1 MGNKKRIL
9 AWILSLAMVF
19 GLFAGQVS
27 VAKAAS
33 LGIYKFEL
41 ESDKLPSEGGELVV
55 NIQFD
60 DFATTDIPIYYQLK
74 KAVGEYEYEVVEGY
88 DNVEG
93 QVVGNK
99 LKINIPANKE
109 TKDVKYKLIVNLTS
123 GKFET
128 LWGTAETGAKRA
140 TFTVAAA
147 TGTEPGTPD
156 TQKVL
161 PDESHFRARAVDQN
175 GNPVAGVKFD
185 VKNSYNNL
193 TPKSVTSDANG
204 VVEIAIDQYDT
215 DAAKTISLAENDKW
229 ECETTHSYT
238 TYYYEGK
245 IEKID
250 GQNLKDINEELV
262 YVLKEKGAVEKADK
276 AALKAAI
283 DEATAIDTDKYSAG
297 VEELKNALAEANTV
311 YANEKA
317 TQTEVDAQVTKVKAA
332 IAALVEK
339 ADKAALKA
347 AIDEATAIDTN
358 KYSAGVEEL
367 KSALAE
373 ANTVYAN
380 EKATQTE
387 VDAQVKSLKA
397 AISALVEKEPQPEP
411 KPEPQPEVKKVG
423 TVALKTTVYT
433 YNGKVK
439 KPAVVAR
446 NDKKKVISASDYTVK
461 YAAGRKN
468 VGKYS
473 VTVTFKNGYKGK
485 YTKTFTILPKGTKM
499 SSVKAA
505 KKAFTAKWAK
515 QSVQT
520 TGYQVQYSTSKNFK
534 KSVKTATIS
543 KNKTVSKTVKKLKA
557 KKTYY
562 VRVRTYK
569 TVKVNGKSVKLYSGW
584 SSAKSVKTK

>member
-60 DFATTDIPIYYQLK
+60 DFATTDTPIYYQLK

-193 TPKSVTSDANG
+193 TSKSVTSDANG
-204 VVEIAIDQYDT
+204 VVEIAIDQYDI

-250 GQNLKDINEELV
+250 GQNLRDISKELV
-262 YVLKEKGAVEKADK
+262 YVLKEKGAAEKADK
-276 AALKAAI
+276 
-283 DEATAIDTDKYSAG
+283 
-297 VEELKNALAEANTV
+297 V
-311 YANEKA
+311 
-317 TQTEVDAQVTKVKAA
+317 
-332 IAALVEK
+332 
-339 ADKAALKA
+339 ALKA

-387 VDAQVKSLKA
+387 VDAQVESLKAAIEALVEKADKAALKAAIDEATAIDTDKYSAGVEELKSALAEANTVYANEKATQTEVDAQVKSLKA
-397 AISALVEKEPQPEP
+397 AISALVEKEPEP

-423 TVALKTTVYT
+423 SVALKTTVYT

-439 KPAVVAR
+439 KPAVVAK

-485 YTKTFTILPKGTKM
+485 YTKTFTILPKATKM

-520 TGYQVQYSTSKNFK
+520 SGYQVQYSTSKSFK
-534 KSVKTATIS
+534 KSVKTSTIT
-543 KNKTVSKTVKKLKA
+543 KNKTVSKTVKKLSA
-557 KKTYY
+557 KRTYY

-569 TVKVNGKSVKLYSGW
+569 TVKVNGKSVKLYSKW
-584 SSAKSVKTK
+584 SAAKSVKTK

>member
-19 GLFAGQVS
+19 GLFAGQVN

-123 GKFET
+123 GKFKT

-204 VVEIAIDQYDT
+204 VVEIAIDQYDI

-387 VDAQVKSLKA
+387 VDAQVTKVKA
-397 AISALVEKEPQPEP
+397 AIAALVEKE
-411 KPEPQPEVKKVG
+411 PEPQPEVKKVG
-423 TVALKTTVYT
+423 SVALKTTVYT

-439 KPAVVAR
+439 KPAVVAK

-485 YTKTFTILPKGTKM
+485 YTKTFTILPKATKM

-520 TGYQVQYSTSKNFK
+520 SGYQVQYSTSKNFK
-534 KSVKTATIS
+534 KSVKTSTIT

>member
-27 VAKAAS
+27 VAKAAGDNLS
-33 LGIYKFEL
+33 VYK
-41 ESDKLPSEGGELVV
+41 
-55 NIQFD
+55 
-60 DFATTDIPIYYQLK
+60 A
-74 KAVGEYEYEVVEGY
+74 EVS
-88 DNVEG
+88 
-93 QVVGNK
+93 
-99 LKINIPANKE
+99 PAE
-109 TKDVKYKLIVNLTS
+109 LTS
-123 GKFET
+123 KGGTVKITLTFDEYSAEEGILYYRLVKNGNTVAGKENATESLSKSNNSFTIDVPENKGSKPEEYKVW
-128 LWGTAETGAKRA
+128 LSGQEIPSWQMFWSGKMA

-147 TGTEPGTPD
+147 TGTTEPEIPEPT
-156 TQKVL
+156 KVL
-161 PDESHFRARAVDQN
+161 PDKSHFRARAVDQS
-175 GNPVAGVKFD
+175 GNPVAGVEFN
-185 VKNSYNNL
+185 VRRNYGTSGAA
-193 TPKSVTSDANG
+193 TVTSTEKG
-204 VVEIAIDQYDT
+204 VVEYKIGEWDIQDT
-215 DAAKTISLAENDKW
+215 RIVSLAENDKW
-229 ECETTHSYT
+229 ECDTMYTYT
-238 TYYYEGK
+238 TNYQSPE
-245 IEKID
+245 IEKINN
-250 GQNLKDINEELV
+250 QNLNEIKDELLF
-262 YVLKEKGAVEKADK
+262 VLKEKGAAEKADK
-276 AALKAAI
+276 
-283 DEATAIDTDKYSAG
+283 
-297 VEELKNALAEANTV
+297 V
-311 YANEKA
+311 
-317 TQTEVDAQVTKVKAA
+317 
-332 IAALVEK
+332 
-339 ADKAALKA
+339 ALKA

-387 VDAQVKSLKA
+387 VDAQVESLKA
-397 AISALVEKEPQPEP
+397 AIEALVEKEPQPEP

-439 KPAVVAR
+439 KPSVVAK
-446 NDKKKVISASDYTVK
+446 NDKKKVISSSNYTVK
-461 YAAGRKN
+461 YATGRKN

-520 TGYQVQYSTSKNFK
+520 SGYQVQYSTSKNFK
-534 KSVKTATIS
+534 KSVKTSTIT
-543 KNKTVSKTVKKLKA
+543 KNKTVSKTVKKLSA

-569 TVKVNGKSVKLYSGW
+569 TVKVNGKSVKLYSKW
-584 SSAKSVKTK
+584 SAAKSVKTK

>member
-147 TGTEPGTPD
+147 TGTTEPEIPEPT
-156 TQKVL
+156 KVL
-161 PDESHFRARAVDQN
+161 PDKSHFRARAVDQS
-175 GNPVAGVKFD
+175 GNPVAGVEFN
-185 VKNSYNNL
+185 VRRNYGTSGAA
-193 TPKSVTSDANG
+193 TVTSTEKG
-204 VVEIAIDQYDT
+204 VVEYKIGEWDIQDT
-215 DAAKTISLAENDKW
+215 RIVSLAENDKW
-229 ECETTHSYT
+229 ECDTMYTYT
-238 TYYYEGK
+238 TNYQSPE
-245 IEKID
+245 IEKINN
-250 GQNLKDINEELV
+250 QNLNEIKDELLF
-262 YVLKEKGAVEKADK
+262 VLKEKGAAEKADK
-276 AALKAAI
+276 VALKAAI

-387 VDAQVKSLKA
+387 VDAQVTKVKA
-397 AISALVEKEPQPEP
+397 AIAALVEKE
-411 KPEPQPEVKKVG
+411 PEPQPEVKKVG
-423 TVALKTTVYT
+423 SVALKTTVYT

-439 KPAVVAR
+439 KPAVVAK

-485 YTKTFTILPKGTKM
+485 YTKTFTILPKATKM

-520 TGYQVQYSTSKNFK
+520 SGYQVQYSTSKNFK
-534 KSVKTATIS
+534 KSVKTSTIT

>member
-1 MGNKKRIL
+1 M
-9 AWILSLAMVF
+9 
-19 GLFAGQVS
+19 
-27 VAKAAS
+27 
-33 LGIYKFEL
+33 
-41 ESDKLPSEGGELVV
+41 
-55 NIQFD
+55 
-60 DFATTDIPIYYQLK
+60 
-74 KAVGEYEYEVVEGY
+74 
-88 DNVEG
+88 
-93 QVVGNK
+93 
-99 LKINIPANKE
+99 
-109 TKDVKYKLIVNLTS
+109 
-123 GKFET
+123 
-128 LWGTAETGAKRA
+128 
-140 TFTVAAA
+140 
-147 TGTEPGTPD
+147 
-156 TQKVL
+156 
-161 PDESHFRARAVDQN
+161 
-175 GNPVAGVKFD
+175 
-185 VKNSYNNL
+185 
-193 TPKSVTSDANG
+193 
-204 VVEIAIDQYDT
+204 
-215 DAAKTISLAENDKW
+215 
-229 ECETTHSYT
+229 
-238 TYYYEGK
+238 
-245 IEKID
+245 
-250 GQNLKDINEELV
+250 
-262 YVLKEKGAVEKADK
+262 
-276 AALKAAI
+276 KAAI
-283 DEATAIDTDKYSAG
+283 DEATAIDTD
-297 VEELKNALAEANTV
+297 
-311 YANEKA
+311 
-317 TQTEVDAQVTKVKAA
+317 
-332 IAALVEK
+332 
-339 ADKAALKA
+339 
-347 AIDEATAIDTN
+347 

-439 KPAVVAR
+439 KPAVVAK

-485 YTKTFTILPKGTKM
+485 YTKTFTILPKGTKV

>member
-109 TKDVKYKLIVNLTS
+109 TKDAKYKLIVNLTS

-147 TGTEPGTPD
+147 SGTEPGTPD

-193 TPKSVTSDANG
+193 TSKSVTSDANG
-204 VVEIAIDQYDT
+204 VVEIAIDQYDI

-250 GQNLKDINEELV
+250 GQNLRDISEELV
-262 YVLKEKGAVEKADK
+262 YVLKEKGAAEKADK
-276 AALKAAI
+276 VALKAAI
-283 DEATAIDTDKYSAG
+283 DEATAIDTNKYSAG

-317 TQTEVDAQVTKVKAA
+317 TQTEVDAQVAN
-332 IAALVEK
+332 
-339 ADKAALKA
+339 LKA
-347 AIDEATAIDTN
+347 AIE
-358 KYSAGVEEL
+358 
-367 KSALAE
+367 
-373 ANTVYAN
+373 
-380 EKATQTE
+380 
-387 VDAQVKSLKA
+387 
-397 AISALVEKEPQPEP
+397 ALVEKEPQPEP
-411 KPEPQPEVKKVG
+411 KPEPEPQPEVKKVG

-439 KPAVVAR
+439 KPAVVAK

>member
-60 DFATTDIPIYYQLK
+60 DFSTTDIPIYYQLK

-204 VVEIAIDQYDT
+204 VVEIAIDQYDI

-347 AIDEATAIDTN
+347 AIDEATVIDTN

-397 AISALVEKEPQPEP
+397 AIEALVEKE
-411 KPEPQPEVKKVG
+411 PEPQPEVKKVG
-423 TVALKTTVYT
+423 SVALKTTVYT

-439 KPAVVAR
+439 KPAVVAK

-485 YTKTFTILPKGTKM
+485 YTKTFTILPKATKM

-520 TGYQVQYSTSKNFK
+520 SGYQVQYSTSKNFK
-534 KSVKTATIS
+534 KSVKTSTIT

>member
-27 VAKAAS
+27 VAKAAGDNLS
-33 LGIYKFEL
+33 VYK
-41 ESDKLPSEGGELVV
+41 
-55 NIQFD
+55 
-60 DFATTDIPIYYQLK
+60 A
-74 KAVGEYEYEVVEGY
+74 EVS
-88 DNVEG
+88 
-93 QVVGNK
+93 
-99 LKINIPANKE
+99 PAE
-109 TKDVKYKLIVNLTS
+109 LTS
-123 GKFET
+123 KGGTVKITLTFDEFSAEEGTLYYRLVKNGNTVTGKENATESLSKSNNSFTIDVPENKGSKPEEYKVW
-128 LWGTAETGAKRA
+128 LSGQEIPSWQMFWGGKMA

-147 TGTEPGTPD
+147 TGTTEPEIPEPT
-156 TQKVL
+156 KVL
-161 PDESHFRARAVDQN
+161 PDKSHFRARAVDQS
-175 GNPVAGVKFD
+175 GNPVAGVEFN
-185 VKNSYNNL
+185 VRRNYGTSGAA
-193 TPKSVTSDANG
+193 TVTSTEKG
-204 VVEIAIDQYDT
+204 VVEYKIGEWDIQDT
-215 DAAKTISLAENDKW
+215 RIVSLAENDKW
-229 ECETTHSYT
+229 ECDTMYTYT
-238 TYYYEGK
+238 TNYQSPE
-245 IEKID
+245 IEKINN
-250 GQNLKDINEELV
+250 QNLNEIKDELLF
-262 YVLKEKGAVEKADK
+262 VLKEKGAAEKADK
-276 AALKAAI
+276 VALKAAI
-283 DEATAIDTDKYSAG
+283 DEATAIDTD
-297 VEELKNALAEANTV
+297 
-311 YANEKA
+311 
-317 TQTEVDAQVTKVKAA
+317 
-332 IAALVEK
+332 
-339 ADKAALKA
+339 
-347 AIDEATAIDTN
+347 

-411 KPEPQPEVKKVG
+411 KPQPEVKKVG

-439 KPAVVAR
+439 KPAVVAK

-505 KKAFTAKWAK
+505 KKAFTAKWTK

-543 KNKTVSKTVKKLKA
+543 KNKTVSKTVKKLSA
-557 KKTYY
+557 KRTYY

-584 SSAKSVKTK
+584 SKVKSVKTK

>member
-1 MGNKKRIL
+1 M
-9 AWILSLAMVF
+9 
-19 GLFAGQVS
+19 
-27 VAKAAS
+27 
-33 LGIYKFEL
+33 
-41 ESDKLPSEGGELVV
+41 
-55 NIQFD
+55 
-60 DFATTDIPIYYQLK
+60 
-74 KAVGEYEYEVVEGY
+74 
-88 DNVEG
+88 
-93 QVVGNK
+93 
-99 LKINIPANKE
+99 
-109 TKDVKYKLIVNLTS
+109 TS
-123 GKFET
+123 
-128 LWGTAETGAKRA
+128 
-140 TFTVAAA
+140 
-147 TGTEPGTPD
+147 TE
-156 TQKVL
+156 K
-161 PDESHFRARAVDQN
+161 
-175 GNPVAGVKFD
+175 
-185 VKNSYNNL
+185 
-193 TPKSVTSDANG
+193 G
-204 VVEIAIDQYDT
+204 VVEYKIGEWDIQDT
-215 DAAKTISLAENDKW
+215 RIVSLAENDKW
-229 ECETTHSYT
+229 ECDTMYTYT
-238 TYYYEGK
+238 TNYQSPE
-245 IEKID
+245 IEKINN
-250 GQNLKDINEELV
+250 QNLNEIKDELLF
-262 YVLKEKGAVEKADK
+262 VLKEKGAAEKADK
-276 AALKAAI
+276 VALKAAI

-297 VEELKNALAEANTV
+297 VEELKSALAEANTV

-387 VDAQVKSLKA
+387 VDAQVTKVKA
-397 AISALVEKEPQPEP
+397 AIAALVEKE
-411 KPEPQPEVKKVG
+411 PEPQPEVKKVG
-423 TVALKTTVYT
+423 SVALKTTVYT

-439 KPAVVAR
+439 KPAVVAK

-485 YTKTFTILPKGTKM
+485 YTKTFTILPKATKM

-520 TGYQVQYSTSKNFK
+520 SGYQVQYSTSKNFK
-534 KSVKTATIS
+534 KSVKTSTIT

>member
-88 DNVEG
+88 DKVEG

-147 TGTEPGTPD
+147 TGTTEPEIPEPT
-156 TQKVL
+156 KVL
-161 PDESHFRARAVDQN
+161 PDKSHFRARAVDQS
-175 GNPVAGVKFD
+175 GNPVAGVEFN
-185 VKNSYNNL
+185 VRRNYGTSGAA
-193 TPKSVTSDANG
+193 TVTSTEKG
-204 VVEIAIDQYDT
+204 VVEYKIGEWDIQDT
-215 DAAKTISLAENDKW
+215 RIVSLAENDKW
-229 ECETTHSYT
+229 ECDTMYTYT
-238 TYYYEGK
+238 TNYQSPE
-245 IEKID
+245 IEKINN
-250 GQNLKDINEELV
+250 QNLNEIKDELLF
-262 YVLKEKGAVEKADK
+262 VLKEKGAAEKADK
-276 AALKAAI
+276 VALKAAI
-283 DEATAIDTDKYSAG
+283 DEATAIDTD
-297 VEELKNALAEANTV
+297 
-311 YANEKA
+311 
-317 TQTEVDAQVTKVKAA
+317 
-332 IAALVEK
+332 
-339 ADKAALKA
+339 
-347 AIDEATAIDTN
+347 

-439 KPAVVAR
+439 KPAVVAK

>member
-60 DFATTDIPIYYQLK
+60 DFSTTDIPIYYQLK

-204 VVEIAIDQYDT
+204 VVEIAIDQYDI

-339 ADKAALKA
+339 
-347 AIDEATAIDTN
+347 E
-358 KYSAGVEEL
+358 
-367 KSALAE
+367 
-373 ANTVYAN
+373 
-380 EKATQTE
+380 
-387 VDAQVKSLKA
+387 
-397 AISALVEKEPQPEP
+397 
-411 KPEPQPEVKKVG
+411 PEPQPEVKKVG
-423 TVALKTTVYT
+423 SVALKTTVYT

-439 KPAVVAR
+439 KPAVVAK

-485 YTKTFTILPKGTKM
+485 YTKTFTILPKATKM

-520 TGYQVQYSTSKNFK
+520 SGYQVQYSTSKNFK
-534 KSVKTATIS
+534 KSVKTSTIT

>member
-60 DFATTDIPIYYQLK
+60 DFSTTDIPIYYQLK
-74 KAVGEYEYEVVEGY
+74 KAVSEYEYEVVEGY

-204 VVEIAIDQYDT
+204 VVEIAIDQYDI

-397 AISALVEKEPQPEP
+397 AIEALVEKE
-411 KPEPQPEVKKVG
+411 PEPQPEVKKVG
-423 TVALKTTVYT
+423 SVALKTTVYT

-439 KPAVVAR
+439 KPAVVAK

-485 YTKTFTILPKGTKM
+485 YTKTFTILPKATKM

-520 TGYQVQYSTSKNFK
+520 SGYQVQYSTSKNFK
-534 KSVKTATIS
+534 KSVKTSTIT

>member
-193 TPKSVTSDANG
+193 ASKSVTSDANG
-204 VVEIAIDQYDT
+204 VVEIAIDQYDI

-250 GQNLKDINEELV
+250 GQNLRDISEELV
-262 YVLKEKGAVEKADK
+262 YVLKEKGAAEKADK
-276 AALKAAI
+276 
-283 DEATAIDTDKYSAG
+283 
-297 VEELKNALAEANTV
+297 V
-311 YANEKA
+311 
-317 TQTEVDAQVTKVKAA
+317 
-332 IAALVEK
+332 
-339 ADKAALKA
+339 ALKA

-439 KPAVVAR
+439 KPAVVAK
-446 NDKKKVISASDYTVK
+446 NDKEKVISASDYTVK

-485 YTKTFTILPKGTKM
+485 YTKTFTILPKGTKV

-584 SSAKSVKTK
+584 SSTKSVKTK

>member
-27 VAKAAS
+27 VVKAAN
-33 LGIYKFEL
+33 LGIYKFGL
-41 ESDKLPSEGGELVV
+41 ESDKLSSEGGELVA

-147 TGTEPGTPD
+147 TGTTEPEIPEPT
-156 TQKVL
+156 KVL

-193 TPKSVTSDANG
+193 APKSVTSDANG
-204 VVEIAIDQYDT
+204 VVEIAIDPDDI

-250 GQNLKDINEELV
+250 GQNLRDISEELV
-262 YVLKEKGAVEKADK
+262 YVLKEKGAAEKADK
-276 AALKAAI
+276 
-283 DEATAIDTDKYSAG
+283 
-297 VEELKNALAEANTV
+297 V
-311 YANEKA
+311 
-317 TQTEVDAQVTKVKAA
+317 
-332 IAALVEK
+332 
-339 ADKAALKA
+339 ALKA

-439 KPAVVAR
+439 KPAVVAK

-485 YTKTFTILPKGTKM
+485 YTKTFIILPKGTKM

>member
-60 DFATTDIPIYYQLK
+60 DFSTTDIPIYYQLK
-74 KAVGEYEYEVVEGY
+74 KAVGEYEVVEGY

-99 LKINIPANKE
+99 LKINIPVNKE

-204 VVEIAIDQYDT
+204 VVEIAIDQYDI

-397 AISALVEKEPQPEP
+397 AIEALVEKE
-411 KPEPQPEVKKVG
+411 PEPQPEVKKVG
-423 TVALKTTVYT
+423 SVALKTTVYT

-439 KPAVVAR
+439 KPAVVAK

-485 YTKTFTILPKGTKM
+485 YTKTFTILPKATKM

-520 TGYQVQYSTSKNFK
+520 SGYQVQYSTSKNFK
-534 KSVKTATIS
+534 KSVKTSTIT

>member
-60 DFATTDIPIYYQLK
+60 DFSTTDIPIYYQLK
-74 KAVGEYEYEVVEGY
+74 KAVGEYEYE
-88 DNVEG
+88 VEG

-204 VVEIAIDQYDT
+204 VVEIAIDQYDI

-317 TQTEVDAQVTKVKAA
+317 TQTEVDAQV
-332 IAALVEK
+332 
-339 ADKAALKA
+339 
-347 AIDEATAIDTN
+347 
-358 KYSAGVEEL
+358 
-367 KSALAE
+367 
-373 ANTVYAN
+373 
-380 EKATQTE
+380 
-387 VDAQVKSLKA
+387 KSLKA
-397 AISALVEKEPQPEP
+397 AIEALVEKE
-411 KPEPQPEVKKVG
+411 PEPQPEVKKVG
-423 TVALKTTVYT
+423 SVALKTTVYT

-439 KPAVVAR
+439 KPAVVAK

-485 YTKTFTILPKGTKM
+485 YTKTFTILPKATKM

>member
-27 VAKAAS
+27 VAKAAGDNLS
-33 LGIYKFEL
+33 VYK
-41 ESDKLPSEGGELVV
+41 
-55 NIQFD
+55 
-60 DFATTDIPIYYQLK
+60 A
-74 KAVGEYEYEVVEGY
+74 EVS
-88 DNVEG
+88 
-93 QVVGNK
+93 
-99 LKINIPANKE
+99 PAE
-109 TKDVKYKLIVNLTS
+109 LTS
-123 GKFET
+123 KCGTVKITLTFDEFSAEEGTLYYRLVKNGNTVTGKENATESLSKSNNSFTIDVPENKGSKPEEYKVW
-128 LWGTAETGAKRA
+128 LSGQEIPSWQMFWGGKMA

-147 TGTEPGTPD
+147 TGTTEPEIPEPT
-156 TQKVL
+156 KVL
-161 PDESHFRARAVDQN
+161 PDKSHFRARAVDQS
-175 GNPVAGVKFD
+175 GNPVAGVEFN
-185 VKNSYNNL
+185 VRRNYGTSGAA
-193 TPKSVTSDANG
+193 TVTSTEKG
-204 VVEIAIDQYDT
+204 VVEYKIGEYDIQDT
-215 DAAKTISLAENDKW
+215 RIVSLAENDKW
-229 ECETTHSYT
+229 ECDTMYTYT
-238 TYYYEGK
+238 TNYQSPE
-245 IEKID
+245 IEKINN
-250 GQNLKDINEELV
+250 QNLNEIKDELLF
-262 YVLKEKGAVEKADK
+262 VLKEKGAAEKADK
-276 AALKAAI
+276 
-283 DEATAIDTDKYSAG
+283 
-297 VEELKNALAEANTV
+297 V
-311 YANEKA
+311 
-317 TQTEVDAQVTKVKAA
+317 
-332 IAALVEK
+332 
-339 ADKAALKA
+339 ALKA

-439 KPAVVAR
+439 KPAVVAK

-505 KKAFTAKWAK
+505 KKAFTAKWTK

-543 KNKTVSKTVKKLKA
+543 KNKTVSKTVKKLSA
-557 KKTYY
+557 KRTYY

-584 SSAKSVKTK
+584 SKVKSVKTK

>member
-60 DFATTDIPIYYQLK
+60 DFSTTDIPIYYQLK

-204 VVEIAIDQYDT
+204 VVEIAIDQYDI

-397 AISALVEKEPQPEP
+397 AIEALVEKE
-411 KPEPQPEVKKVG
+411 PEPQPEVKKVG
-423 TVALKTTVYT
+423 SVALKTTVYT

-439 KPAVVAR
+439 KPAVVAK

-485 YTKTFTILPKGTKM
+485 YTKTFTILPKATKM

>member
-60 DFATTDIPIYYQLK
+60 DFSTTDIPIYYQLK

-140 TFTVAAA
+140 TFPVAAA

-204 VVEIAIDQYDT
+204 VVEIAIDQYDI

-397 AISALVEKEPQPEP
+397 AIEALVEKE
-411 KPEPQPEVKKVG
+411 PEPQPEVKKVG
-423 TVALKTTVYT
+423 SVALKTTVYT

-439 KPAVVAR
+439 KPAVVAK

-485 YTKTFTILPKGTKM
+485 YAKTFTILPKATKM

>member
-204 VVEIAIDQYDT
+204 VVEIAIDQYDI

-387 VDAQVKSLKA
+387 VDAQVTKVKA
-397 AISALVEKEPQPEP
+397 AIASLVEKE
-411 KPEPQPEVKKVG
+411 PEPQPEVKKVG
-423 TVALKTTVYT
+423 SVALKTTVYT

-439 KPAVVAR
+439 KPAVVAK

-485 YTKTFTILPKGTKM
+485 YTKTFTIRPKATKM

-520 TGYQVQYSTSKNFK
+520 SGYQVQYSTSKNFK
-534 KSVKTATIS
+534 KSVKTSTIT

>member
-204 VVEIAIDQYDT
+204 VVEIAIDQYDI

-397 AISALVEKEPQPEP
+397 AIEALVEKE
-411 KPEPQPEVKKVG
+411 PEPQPEVKKVG
-423 TVALKTTVYT
+423 SVALKTTVYT

-439 KPAVVAR
+439 KPAVVAK

-485 YTKTFTILPKGTKM
+485 YTKTFTILPKATKM

-520 TGYQVQYSTSKNFK
+520 SGYQVQYSTSKNFK
-534 KSVKTATIS
+534 KSVKTSTIT

>member
-109 TKDVKYKLIVNLTS
+109 TEDAKYKLIVNLTS

-147 TGTEPGTPD
+147 TGTDPGTPD

-185 VKNSYNNL
+185 VKNSYNNYD
-193 TPKSVTSDANG
+193 PKSVTSDANG
-204 VVEIAIDQYDT
+204 VVEIAIDQYDI

-229 ECETTHSYT
+229 ECETTHSYA
-238 TYYYEGK
+238 TYYNEGK
-245 IEKID
+245 IARID
-250 GQNLKDINEELV
+250 GQNLRDISEELV
-262 YVLKEKGAVEKADK
+262 YVLKEKGAAEKADK
-276 AALKAAI
+276 
-283 DEATAIDTDKYSAG
+283 
-297 VEELKNALAEANTV
+297 V
-311 YANEKA
+311 
-317 TQTEVDAQVTKVKAA
+317 
-332 IAALVEK
+332 
-339 ADKAALKA
+339 ALKA

-387 VDAQVKSLKA
+387 VDAQVESLKA
-397 AISALVEKEPQPEP
+397 AIEALVEKEPQPEP
-411 KPEPQPEVKKVG
+411 KPEPQPEVKRVG
-423 TVALKTTVYT
+423 AVALKTTVYA

-439 KPAVVAR
+439 KPAVVAK
-446 NDKKKVISASDYTVK
+446 NDKKKVIPASDYTVK
-461 YAAGRKN
+461 YAAGCKN

-520 TGYQVQYSTSKNFK
+520 TGYQVQYSTNKNFK

-569 TVKVNGKSVKLYSGW
+569 TVKVNGKSVKLYSEW

>member
-109 TKDVKYKLIVNLTS
+109 TKDVKYKLIVNLAS

-204 VVEIAIDQYDT
+204 VVEIAIDQYDI

-283 DEATAIDTDKYSAG
+283 DEATAIDTNKYSAG
-297 VEELKNALAEANTV
+297 VEELKSALAEANTV

-339 ADKAALKA
+339 
-347 AIDEATAIDTN
+347 E
-358 KYSAGVEEL
+358 
-367 KSALAE
+367 
-373 ANTVYAN
+373 
-380 EKATQTE
+380 
-387 VDAQVKSLKA
+387 
-397 AISALVEKEPQPEP
+397 
-411 KPEPQPEVKKVG
+411 PEPQPEVKKVG
-423 TVALKTTVYT
+423 SVALKTTVYT

-439 KPAVVAR
+439 KPAVVAK

-485 YTKTFTILPKGTKM
+485 YTKTFTIRPKATKM

-520 TGYQVQYSTSKNFK
+520 SGYQVQYSTSKNFK
-534 KSVKTATIS
+534 KSVKTSTIT

>member
-60 DFATTDIPIYYQLK
+60 DFSTTDIPIYYQLK

-128 LWGTAETGAKRA
+128 LWGTAETGAKRT

-193 TPKSVTSDANG
+193 APKSVTSDANG
-204 VVEIAIDQYDT
+204 VVEIAIDQYDV

-250 GQNLKDINEELV
+250 GQNLRDISKELV
-262 YVLKEKGAVEKADK
+262 YVLKEKGAAEKADK
-276 AALKAAI
+276 VALKAAI
-283 DEATAIDTDKYSAG
+283 DEATAIDTNKYSAG
-297 VEELKNALAEANTV
+297 VEELKSALAEANTV
-311 YANEKA
+311 YVNEKA
-317 TQTEVDAQVTKVKAA
+317 TQTEVDAQVKSLKAA
-332 IAALVEK
+332 ISALVEK

-347 AIDEATAIDTN
+347 AIDEATAIDTD

-397 AISALVEKEPQPEP
+397 AISALVEKEPEP

-423 TVALKTTVYT
+423 SVALKTTVYT

-439 KPAVVAR
+439 KPAVVAK

-485 YTKTFTILPKGTKM
+485 YTKTFTILPKATKM

-520 TGYQVQYSTSKNFK
+520 SGYQVQYSTSKNFK
-534 KSVKTATIS
+534 KSVKTSTIT
-543 KNKTVSKTVKKLKA
+543 KNKTVSKTVKKLSA

>member
-109 TKDVKYKLIVNLTS
+109 TKDAKYKLIVNLTS

-147 TGTEPGTPD
+147 SGTEPGTPD

-193 TPKSVTSDANG
+193 TSKSVTSDANG
-204 VVEIAIDQYDT
+204 VVEIAIDQYDI

-250 GQNLKDINEELV
+250 GQNLRDISEELV
-262 YVLKEKGAVEKADK
+262 YVLKEKGAAEKADK
-276 AALKAAI
+276 VALKAAI
-283 DEATAIDTDKYSAG
+283 DEATAIDTNKYSAG

-317 TQTEVDAQVTKVKAA
+317 TQTEVDAQVAN
-332 IAALVEK
+332 
-339 ADKAALKA
+339 LKA
-347 AIDEATAIDTN
+347 AIE
-358 KYSAGVEEL
+358 
-367 KSALAE
+367 
-373 ANTVYAN
+373 
-380 EKATQTE
+380 
-387 VDAQVKSLKA
+387 
-397 AISALVEKEPQPEP
+397 ALVEKEPQPEP
-411 KPEPQPEVKKVG
+411 KPEPEPQPEVKKVG
-423 TVALKTTVYT
+423 AVALKTTVYT

-439 KPAVVAR
+439 KPAVVAK
-446 NDKKKVISASDYTVK
+446 NDKKKVIPASDYTVK

-485 YTKTFTILPKGTKM
+485 YTKTFTILPKGTKV

>member
-19 GLFAGQVS
+19 GLFAGQVG

-204 VVEIAIDQYDT
+204 VVEIAIDQYDI

-317 TQTEVDAQVTKVKAA
+317 TQTEVEAQVTKVKAA

-397 AISALVEKEPQPEP
+397 AIEALVEKE
-411 KPEPQPEVKKVG
+411 PEPQPEVKKVG
-423 TVALKTTVYT
+423 SVALKTTVYT

-439 KPAVVAR
+439 KPAVVAK

>member
-60 DFATTDIPIYYQLK
+60 DFSTTDIPIYYQLK

-147 TGTEPGTPD
+147 TGTEPGTPE

-204 VVEIAIDQYDT
+204 VVEIAIDQYDI

-387 VDAQVKSLKA
+387 VDAQVTKVKA
-397 AISALVEKEPQPEP
+397 AIAALVEKE
-411 KPEPQPEVKKVG
+411 PEPQPEVKKVG
-423 TVALKTTVYT
+423 SVALKTTVYT

-439 KPAVVAR
+439 KPAVVAK

-485 YTKTFTILPKGTKM
+485 YTKTFTILPKATKM

-520 TGYQVQYSTSKNFK
+520 SGYQVQYSTSKNFK
-534 KSVKTATIS
+534 KSVKTSTIT

>member
-19 GLFAGQVS
+19 GLFAGQVN

-204 VVEIAIDQYDT
+204 VVEIAIDQYDI

-387 VDAQVKSLKA
+387 VDAQVTKVKA
-397 AISALVEKEPQPEP
+397 AIAALVEKE
-411 KPEPQPEVKKVG
+411 PEPQPEVKKVG
-423 TVALKTTVYT
+423 SVALKTTVYT

-439 KPAVVAR
+439 KPAVVAK

-485 YTKTFTILPKGTKM
+485 YTKTFTILPKATKM

-520 TGYQVQYSTSKNFK
+520 SGYQVQYSTSKNFK
-534 KSVKTATIS
+534 KSVKTSTIT

>member
-60 DFATTDIPIYYQLK
+60 DFSTTDIPIYYQLK

-204 VVEIAIDQYDT
+204 VVEIAIDQYDI

-387 VDAQVKSLKA
+387 VDAQVTKVKA
-397 AISALVEKEPQPEP
+397 AIAALVEKE
-411 KPEPQPEVKKVG
+411 PEPQPEVKKVG
-423 TVALKTTVYT
+423 SVALKTTVYT

-439 KPAVVAR
+439 KPAVVAK

-485 YTKTFTILPKGTKM
+485 YTKTFTILPKATKM

-520 TGYQVQYSTSKNFK
+520 SGYQVQYSTSKNFK
-534 KSVKTATIS
+534 KSVKTSTIT

>member
-204 VVEIAIDQYDT
+204 VVEIAIDQYDI

-387 VDAQVKSLKA
+387 VDAQVTKVKA
-397 AISALVEKEPQPEP
+397 AIAALVEKE
-411 KPEPQPEVKKVG
+411 PEPQPEVKKVG
-423 TVALKTTVYT
+423 SVALKTTVYT

-439 KPAVVAR
+439 KPAVVAK

-485 YTKTFTILPKGTKM
+485 YTKTFTILPKATKM

-520 TGYQVQYSTSKNFK
+520 SGYQVQYSTSKNFK
-534 KSVKTATIS
+534 KSVKTSTIT